1 MTLQIFNSSN
11 SSVAQVEQS
20 YSGQPENLLF
30 KVDAENFRGEM
41 FGNYTIVVVYSD
53 GTTRRSAS
61 GQV

>member
-1 MTLQIFNSSN
+1 M
-11 SSVAQVEQS
+11 VQVEQS

-53 GTTRRSAS
+53 GTIRRSAS
-61 GQV
+61 GQVQGEPD